1 MLRNSTRQVGR
12 VAPTLVGSRPRLGLA
27 SLAVAVA
34 VVGVA
39 CSNNTSSDQLT
50 QPVDLGMTS
59 KMAAYY
65 SDQNLTLYEAQ
76 MPVPLP
82 VRKPT
87 AEEYKALGPTPQGTP
102 YPREPFI
109 KASDELVVI
118 HYTLTNVD
126 AQDHAVWLLID
137 PWNEFVRWSPGVTIV
152 SDEETVPN
160 WGYDQAFL
168 VKAQSRIEGTFTS
181 DDVQEMATKLSSV
194 QNLLAS
200 SQAKA
205 AEAIDAMAGTQSFN
219 PNGIANNIF
228 NPQNRSNGFDPLY
241 KPWIPPVIAGM
252 TGFDLGLRTMEAA
265 NIAVEITMEITD
277 VNGSHFVT
285 SGSSQEQLGL
295 PPVTLSPP
303 GAKM

>member
-1 MLRNSTRQVGR
+1 MLRNSTRPVGR
-12 VAPTLVGSRPRLGLA
+12 AAPTIVGSRPRLSLA
-27 SLAVAVA
+27 SLAVAVVA
-34 VVGVA
+34 VA
-39 CSNNTSSDQLT
+39 CSNSSSTDQIT

-109 KASDELVVI
+109 KAGDELVVI

-126 AQDHAVWLLID
+126 AQDHAVWLLVD
-137 PWNEFVRWSPGVTIV
+137 PWNEFVRWNPGVTIV
-152 SDEETVPN
+152 SDEQTTPN

-168 VKAQSRIEGTFTS
+168 IPAQSRIEGTFTS
-181 DDVQEMATKLSSV
+181 DDVQEIATKLASV
-194 QNLLAS
+194 ENLLAS

-205 AEAIDAMAGTQSFN
+205 AEAVDAMAGTQSFD
-219 PNGIANNIF
+219 PSGVANNIF

-265 NIAVEITMEITD
+265 NVAVEITMELTD
-277 VNGSHFVT
+277 VNRNHFVT
-285 SGSSQEQLGL
+285 SGSSDAQLGL
-295 PPVTLSPP
+295 PPTTLSPP